1 MQLVRTPQLRTGN
14 RCARIAARLQHLLYV
29 STPQRVLLPQSD
41 GIGFAFTALWSTLM
55 GIVDSAE
62 GKTHMIRE
70 HGTLIVWP
78 SLIAAGLLAAAC
90 TDQPNVNMAPK
101 RPSFWVAP
109 PPCPAAK
116 FTGGGRIDPPHP
128 DPDPADRAPGT
139 PGPGERTPIVG
150 KTTFGFNV
158 FLGTDGSGHCIVT
171 KGEIQVVHHPSKTKW
186 HVSIHNGV
194 DDFGETVFAST
205 YNSGRC
211 VLVGLDG
218 MTARVNGQ
226 RGSELTRMSACDK
239 GEPGSSPGFGPDS
252 WRWETL
258 ATANTP
264 STAPS
269 GDTDQ
274 TLLTGGNIQAH

>member
-1 MQLVRTPQLRTGN
+1 MQSRAHATTAHAKSLRAH
-14 RCARIAARLQHLLYV
+14 RREAATSSV
-29 STPQRVLLPQSD
+29 SLDTSPRSPSQPD
-41 GIGFAFTALWSTLM
+41 GIGFAFAALWSAPA
-55 GIVDSAE
+55 GIVNSEE
-62 GKTHMIRE
+62 GRTHMMRE
-70 HGTLIVWP
+70 HRSLIVWP
-78 SLIAAGLLAAAC
+78 SLIAAGVLAVAC
-90 TDQPNVNMAPK
+90 TDQPSVSMAPN

-139 PGPGERTPIVG
+139 PGPGERPPIVG

-171 KGEIQVVHHPSKTKW
+171 KGEIQVVHHPSKTRW

-205 YNSGRC
+205 YNAGRC

-226 RGSELTRMSACDK
+226 AGSELTRMSACDK